1 VKKSLLATLFKG
13 TILNSPTR
21 LEKLARKTGW
31 MQRTP
36 KKLKPIA
43 FIHGIL
49 QAASKGEA
57 SFRLLATAIGM
68 RLENK
73 VSVPESENSYDTLSK
88 QALWERVDES
98 AVDFF
103 KASFEEQLKSKGLTD
118 HSIPS
123 LPSIRRIIVED
134 SSKIDL
140 PDHLAD
146 KFPASRNH
154 TEHEGAGLRLQG
166 AFDLIGGEVIRLEL
180 TEYYR
185 QDTTASAD
193 ILPLLQPNDLALRDL
208 GYLVSDTL
216 NQIMER
222 GAHFLSRYK
231 TGRPL
236 YHCEEKGGEEINL
249 IKYLKKHAPYCGDSI
264 DLGVAMGCPQSRTAP
279 QVKCRLVAVRL
290 PAEVVEKR
298 LRQVNK
304 EDKRRGRQR
313 SEESKQ
319 LLGWTVLITSLPSEE
334 ADVELLMELY
344 PLRWR
349 VEIIFKSLKSYTPG
363 MALANHRSNANHI
376 QVLLY
381 AWLCLTVA
389 ATKLGVFALAKKS
402 NGKNS
407 VLKPNLLSLLK
418 VMPKVFEMFRMAL
431 YFCSSP
437 SPAELLDRWLTQCEY
452 HDQYEKRNKRT
463 NMAEMTASAL
473 GFDDV
478 DDSIGSE
485 LLSLP

>member
-1 VKKSLLATLFKG
+1 
-13 TILNSPTR
+13 
-21 LEKLARKTGW
+21 
-31 MQRTP
+31 MQRKP

-49 QAASKGEA
+49 QAVSNGEA

-68 RLENK
+68 RLDDK
-73 VSVPESENSYDTLSK
+73 ISVPECESPHDTLSK
-88 QALWERVDES
+88 QALWERVGES

-103 KASFEEQLKSKGLTD
+103 KATLEEQLKSKGLTD
-118 HSIPS
+118 HTIPR

-140 PDHLAD
+140 PDHLAEE
-146 KFPASRNH
+146 FPSSRNQ

-166 AFDLIGGEVIRLEL
+166 AFELISGEVIRLEL

-193 ILPLLQPNDLALRDL
+193 ILPLLQPNDLVLRDL

-216 NQIMER
+216 NQIMEK
-222 GAHFLSRYK
+222 GVHFLSRYRI
-231 TGRPL
+231 GRPL
-236 YHCEEKGGEEINL
+236 YHCAQKGGEEINL
-249 IKYLKKHAPYCGDSI
+249 MKYLKKHAPDCGESI
-264 DLGVAMGCPQSRTAP
+264 DLDIVMGCPESRSAP
-279 QVKCRLVAVRL
+279 QVKCRMVAVRL
-290 PAEVVEKR
+290 PDEVVEKR

-319 LLGWTVLITSLPSEE
+319 LLGWTILITSLPRKE

-363 MALANHRSNANHI
+363 MALANHRSNADHI

-381 AWLCLTVA
+381 AWLSLTVV
-389 ATKLGVFALAKKS
+389 ATKMGVFALAK
-402 NGKNS
+402 NTGKNS

-418 VMPKVFEMFRMAL
+418 VMPKVFEMFRMVL
-431 YFCSSP
+431 YSSSSP
-437 SPAELLDRWLTQCEY
+437 SSAELLNRWLAQCEY

-463 NMAEMTASAL
+463 NMAEMTADAL

-478 DDSIGSE
+478 DDSMGSDF
-485 LLSLP
+485 LCLS